1 MNPLTFQMQ
10 ISNSLETQIKHY
22 TEELNKL
29 LSIANGK
36 EIKIGV
42 SDSLTQLVAELQK
55 GMLNITKA
63 QNESVEAGKKAEA
76 QAKAQA
82 EAIKAAADA
91 QARLNQLTKAHDEAM
106 SKLSNLRNAYYDS
119 AQESRFVSEF
129 MQIPEKIGSS
139 LKSAAEKS
147 KEYLKSIG
155 KGWMPYQ
162 STGERGIKG
171 AFYDLGGD
179 KKAIDAVRNM
189 FKWDSFEHW
198 RGKSIDDL
206 KDYIETLKGLR
217 QKLTN
222 QGDYGMPE
230 WKGYNLEIN
239 ALESLIK
246 LFQKCKEEQDKFLES
261 NKGSKYIDALPRTE
275 NAEYKYISESY
286 KKEKELRE
294 QIAKAERDEKE
305 AQSALDSE
313 KAKQALL
320 SSQAAKAQEKETQ
333 AIKENTAAKE
343 KNAQTTAQP
352 KQIEFDFTKQTTKLT
367 EFAENV
373 ERCIGRIRTSIESLT
388 ANMGKGIDNTAFV
401 QSLTAFTQA
410 MQPFADLVEKL
421 SASSGKYQ
429 DVMQQLA
436 ASSKDLLESVKQ
448 VKNVESSVN
457 SKTTGDAQKDAAEGM
472 RQYIN
477 NVNKLEHAL
486 MRLDNAIAQAE
497 SDKARIAK
505 NKGETDDI
513 QSYINNLNRL
523 RDAILKV
530 QQNPD
535 ILGQKG
541 TMFRGTSEELNGL
554 IEKFKTAA
562 ASGASVKDL
571 LGLAREIGN
580 KSPLGVDFIRG
591 LGGNQNFTQYANKLE
606 AAIPKLNVANEKMA
620 ESMARLDSVIGRSS
634 GKGRVQELEQLKQKL
649 QGFKDSLSGLSAID
663 AAAKLDNGF
672 TKLIQDIQKATNA
685 QENLLSSM
693 DKLSF
698 YQKNVAGMLSG
709 KDFNDRFHNMMER
722 YNTLTNEQGNRF
734 IENSGMRG
742 PGGVFD
748 SLIAFNKKIE
758 EALKNPEILSQK
770 GKVAELTME
779 FNKLSYAYHSCWSQ
793 AEKLASAQDRA
804 NKKSG
809 GLSEDQIKL
818 KEANDLYS
826 AIVKKLT
833 EYNKLISKAGKFNID
848 TTELEKAI
856 AELEKFRAVAKA
868 IADGKGVGANGET
881 ARQLR
886 FSQGYVDV
894 SSKAEVSASTLRAE
908 VSAAREAASATER
921 LSAEQQRLADAFRSA
936 SREARGQSQVLSDL
950 KSLSYQYFSVYGIQS
965 FLSELTNVTGE
976 LELQKKSLEVILGS
990 GTAATEMYMQLRDL
1004 SQQSPYTFEDLLKSH
1019 RQLAAFGIESKNI
1032 YGTMKSLTDIGAG
1045 LDVDVSRLILA
1056 YGHTKSYGY
1065 LSGIQNRQ
1073 FETAGID
1080 LVGGLTDLYNKRADE
1095 DKRAGRPSDYMSRKD
1110 IFGLMRKKEIP
1121 FKDVEEVIMDLDKP
1135 GGRFYNMQERQYNT
1149 IGGKLRNLKN
1159 NYRIM
1164 LSEIGGSGRGML
1176 MGILNSLN
1184 ELTGH
1189 WERYAKVIMS
1199 VAAAYGTL
1207 KAAQMIAGK
1216 SMLAQNAAIATTN
1229 SMLQQ
1234 TQRGMNLLNS
1244 TINGRGLGYLKT
1256 VLQNPSESA
1265 KRWLGNA
1272 GNSLG
1277 ITKSGVSS
1285 LQTARNQL
1293 IQVNEIKNNKE
1304 LTNIQKQRIALT
1316 GQLTAAQRKRLLVA
1330 TGLNSADAAAISKFG
1345 AVRRHLLSVRLGFIQ
1360 AAAAARSFMVSL
1372 LPQLGFMAA
1381 ISVITSFFTRASEL
1395 SSRAKEL
1402 GGGMKEDSATN
1413 VKTAKEIIDSYA
1425 DRGWINT
1432 NSSTKFVNGD
1442 AVTSNSISL
1451 NRNAFKGVDLASEI
1465 EELKKKLQVLS
1476 PFYEGDLFDMD
1487 KIRTQ
1492 EEEFEQILKKIDSYR
1507 KMNEISETYSDA
1519 LANADKKISGGNWF
1533 TQRFGDT
1540 FTEDM
1545 QDYADKAQRFRDR
1558 FMDEVSSKNNENYI
1572 SDRDLFGID
1581 KALKGELSRIQGEEG
1596 LSDTREALRVFY
1608 QRLASMSREE
1618 LNRSRSKFGGK
1629 DYREIL
1635 STTRLKD
1642 NQGRNALSVFNN
1654 LTDKS
1659 ATFRRSMESDWDQVK
1674 SDAAEWSKSVA
1685 SIVKQN
1691 FGDDP
1696 DGAAGYMV
1704 QVIKRYLSFG
1714 GITNGDD
1721 TREMT
1726 KAIIQGLNK
1735 TGTNILGMGLG
1746 DIVGLSTI
1754 KDDFGKNLG
1763 NIVPNMSS
1771 DEVKKKFDAA
1781 KKLAMSEAKAL
1792 GINLEALAKKQ
1803 GYKTAEAWLWGL
1815 TSVRVSKANNMTEW
1829 QKRALKMNLK
1839 VDPDMDVD
1847 YTEFIKKQRQAIKTA
1862 QDILNANKQRIKFVL
1877 GLDVTPDFDFK
1888 DSKSAQ
1894 AFLDKLVK
1902 ARDALV
1908 KNNNAFIRARR
1919 DKQGYVH
1926 GTDWTTVQSNRGNIE
1941 SMNMWIETL
1950 KTITQGTK
1958 YLESE
1963 HQSLSDDT

>member
-709 KDFNDRFHNMMER
+709 KDFNDRFRHFNLKLDR
-722 YNTLTNEQGNRF
+722 
-734 IENSGMRG
+734 SG
-742 PGGVFD
+742 
-748 SLIAFNKKIE
+748 SSKE
-758 EALKNPEILSQK
+758 ELAPRIKD
-770 GKVAELTME
+770 AMTE
-779 FNKLSYAYHSCWSQ
+779 FA
-793 AEKLASAQDRA
+793 
-804 NKKSG
+804 
-809 GLSEDQIKL
+809 
-818 KEANDLYS
+818 
-826 AIVKKLT
+826 
-833 EYNKLISKAGKFNID
+833 KLI
-848 TTELEKAI
+848 
-856 AELEKFRAVAKA
+856 
-868 IADGKGVGANGET
+868 
-881 ARQLR
+881 
-886 FSQGYVDV
+886 
-894 SSKAEVSASTLRAE
+894 
-908 VSAAREAASATER
+908 
-921 LSAEQQRLADAFRSA
+921 
-936 SREARGQSQVLSDL
+936 
-950 KSLSYQYFSVYGIQS
+950 
-965 FLSELTNVTGE
+965 
-976 LELQKKSLEVILGS
+976 KK
-990 GTAATEMYMQLRDL
+990 
-1004 SQQSPYTFEDLLKSH
+1004 
-1019 RQLAAFGIESKNI
+1019 
-1032 YGTMKSLTDIGAG
+1032 
-1045 LDVDVSRLILA
+1045 
-1056 YGHTKSYGY
+1056 
-1065 LSGIQNRQ
+1065 
-1073 FETAGID
+1073 
-1080 LVGGLTDLYNKRADE
+1080 
-1095 DKRAGRPSDYMSRKD
+1095 
-1110 IFGLMRKKEIP
+1110 
-1121 FKDVEEVIMDLDKP
+1121 
-1135 GGRFYNMQERQYNT
+1135 
-1149 IGGKLRNLKN
+1149 
-1159 NYRIM
+1159 
-1164 LSEIGGSGRGML
+1164 
-1176 MGILNSLN
+1176 
-1184 ELTGH
+1184 
-1189 WERYAKVIMS
+1189 
-1199 VAAAYGTL
+1199 
-1207 KAAQMIAGK
+1207 
-1216 SMLAQNAAIATTN
+1216 
-1229 SMLQQ
+1229 
-1234 TQRGMNLLNS
+1234 
-1244 TINGRGLGYLKT
+1244 
-1256 VLQNPSESA
+1256 
-1265 KRWLGNA
+1265 
-1272 GNSLG
+1272 
-1277 ITKSGVSS
+1277 
-1285 LQTARNQL
+1285 
-1293 IQVNEIKNNKE
+1293 
-1304 LTNIQKQRIALT
+1304 
-1316 GQLTAAQRKRLLVA
+1316 
-1330 TGLNSADAAAISKFG
+1330 
-1345 AVRRHLLSVRLGFIQ
+1345 
-1360 AAAAARSFMVSL
+1360 
-1372 LPQLGFMAA
+1372 
-1381 ISVITSFFTRASEL
+1381 
-1395 SSRAKEL
+1395 
-1402 GGGMKEDSATN
+1402 
-1413 VKTAKEIIDSYA
+1413 
-1425 DRGWINT
+1425 
-1432 NSSTKFVNGD
+1432 
-1442 AVTSNSISL
+1442 
-1451 NRNAFKGVDLASEI
+1451 
-1465 EELKKKLQVLS
+1465 
-1476 PFYEGDLFDMD
+1476 
-1487 KIRTQ
+1487 
-1492 EEEFEQILKKIDSYR
+1492 
-1507 KMNEISETYSDA
+1507 
-1519 LANADKKISGGNWF
+1519 
-1533 TQRFGDT
+1533 
-1540 FTEDM
+1540 
-1545 QDYADKAQRFRDR
+1545 
-1558 FMDEVSSKNNENYI
+1558 
-1572 SDRDLFGID
+1572 
-1581 KALKGELSRIQGEEG
+1581 
-1596 LSDTREALRVFY
+1596 
-1608 QRLASMSREE
+1608 
-1618 LNRSRSKFGGK
+1618 
-1629 DYREIL
+1629 
-1635 STTRLKD
+1635 
-1642 NQGRNALSVFNN
+1642 
-1654 LTDKS
+1654 
-1659 ATFRRSMESDWDQVK
+1659 
-1674 SDAAEWSKSVA
+1674 
-1685 SIVKQN
+1685 
-1691 FGDDP
+1691 
-1696 DGAAGYMV
+1696 
-1704 QVIKRYLSFG
+1704 
-1714 GITNGDD
+1714 
-1721 TREMT
+1721 
-1726 KAIIQGLNK
+1726 
-1735 TGTNILGMGLG
+1735 
-1746 DIVGLSTI
+1746 
-1754 KDDFGKNLG
+1754 
-1763 NIVPNMSS
+1763 
-1771 DEVKKKFDAA
+1771 
-1781 KKLAMSEAKAL
+1781 
-1792 GINLEALAKKQ
+1792 
-1803 GYKTAEAWLWGL
+1803 
-1815 TSVRVSKANNMTEW
+1815 
-1829 QKRALKMNLK
+1829 
-1839 VDPDMDVD
+1839 
-1847 YTEFIKKQRQAIKTA
+1847 
-1862 QDILNANKQRIKFVL
+1862 
-1877 GLDVTPDFDFK
+1877 
-1888 DSKSAQ
+1888 
-1894 AFLDKLVK
+1894 
-1902 ARDALV
+1902 
-1908 KNNNAFIRARR
+1908 
-1919 DKQGYVH
+1919 
-1926 GTDWTTVQSNRGNIE
+1926 
-1941 SMNMWIETL
+1941 
-1950 KTITQGTK
+1950 
-1958 YLESE
+1958 
-1963 HQSLSDDT
+1963 